1 METWHVLVW
10 RICLILALLPHPH
23 QCLSVHFQNKGLLYV
38 ALGRD
43 LVLQTQFQITPTE
56 KIVMVIWDYETEKGQ
71 GQVRLANH
79 QAAPGNPLDQKG
91 ALFRV
96 ENINSSNYGVY
107 IITVIDQ
114 MGNEESAKILV
125 RESVA
130 APVASLS
137 LQCEVANDRAQWDSP
152 VVSWLVDGVEVSNQ
166 TANLSADGRNLYVSG
181 MKGHNYTCVVNSSL
195 GTSVTNY
202 ITDSPTPSQ
211 SKQSCETWCVVIL
224 ATILA
229 TVIIIIIILV
239 ILTKC
244 GCLSWRGKQRRT
256 NRII

>member
-1 METWHVLVW
+1 METWHILVW
-10 RICLILALLPHPH
+10 RICLILALLPHLH
-23 QCLSVHFQNKGLLYV
+23 QCLSVHFQNKDLLYV

-56 KIVMVIWDYETEKGQ
+56 RIVMVIWDYTPEKGQ
-71 GQVRLANH
+71 GQVRLADH
-79 QAAPGNPLDQKG
+79 QDSPGNPIDQKG
-91 ALFRV
+91 VLFRV

-107 IITVIDQ
+107 IITVTNQ
-114 MGNEESAKILV
+114 MGNEEAAQILV

-152 VVSWLVDGVEVSNQ
+152 VVSWLVDGLEVSNQ
-166 TANLSADGRNLYVSG
+166 TANLSADGRNLYMSG

-211 SKQSCETWCVVIL
+211 SNQSCETWCVVIL
-224 ATILA
+224 VTI
-229 TVIIIIIILV
+229 VIIIIIIIIIV
-239 ILTKC
+239 ILKKC
-244 GCLSWRGKQRRT
+244 GCLSWRFKQRRT
-256 NRII
+256 NGII

>member
-1 METWHVLVW
+1 M
-10 RICLILALLPHPH
+10 PHLH

-79 QAAPGNPLDQKG
+79 QTALGNPLDQKG

-107 IITVIDQ
+107 IITVTDQ

-125 RESVA
+125 RESG
-130 APVASLS
+130 
-137 LQCEVANDRAQWDSP
+137 E
-152 VVSWLVDGVEVSNQ
+152 
-166 TANLSADGRNLYVSG
+166 
-181 MKGHNYTCVVNSSL
+181 
-195 GTSVTNY
+195 
-202 ITDSPTPSQ
+202 
-211 SKQSCETWCVVIL
+211 KQL
-224 ATILA
+224 H
-229 TVIIIIIILV
+229 
-239 ILTKC
+239 
-244 GCLSWRGKQRRT
+244 Q
-256 NRII
+256 

>member
-1 METWHVLVW
+1 MKRSADVMETRHILVC
-10 RICLILALLPHPH
+10 RICLILALLLHPH
-23 QCLSVHFQNKGLLYV
+23 QCLSVYFQNQGLLYV

-43 LVLQTQFQITPTE
+43 LVLLTQFQITPTE
-56 KIVMVIWDYETEKGQ
+56 KIIIVTWDRETEKGQ

-79 QAAPGNPLDQKG
+79 QDAPGNPLDQKG

-96 ENINSSNYGVY
+96 ANISSSNYGVY
-107 IITVIDQ
+107 TITVTDQ

-152 VVSWLVDGVEVSNQ
+152 VFSWLVDGVEASNQ
-166 TANLSADGRNLYVSG
+166 TANLSTDGRRLYVSG

-195 GTSVTNY
+195 GTIVTYY
-202 ITDSPTPSQ
+202 ITGIH
-211 SKQSCETWCVVIL
+211 VL
-224 ATILA
+224 
-229 TVIIIIIILV
+229 
-239 ILTKC
+239 
-244 GCLSWRGKQRRT
+244 
-256 NRII
+256 

>member
-1 METWHVLVW
+1 METWHIFVW
-10 RICLILALLPHPH
+10 RICLILALLPHLH
-23 QCLSVHFQNKGLLYV
+23 QCLSVHFQNKDLLYV
-38 ALGRD
+38 ALGGD

-56 KIVMVIWDYETEKGQ
+56 KIVMVIWDYKTEKGQ

-79 QAAPGNPLDQKG
+79 QDSPGNPIDQKG
-91 ALFRV
+91 ALFRL

-107 IITVIDQ
+107 IITVTNQ
-114 MGNEESAKILV
+114 MGNEEAAQILV

-166 TANLSADGRNLYVSG
+166 TANLCRWQEPIHVWNEGPQLYMCGQQQS
-181 MKGHNYTCVVNSSL
+181 

-211 SKQSCETWCVVIL
+211 SNQSCETWCFVIL
-224 ATILA
+224 ATI
-229 TVIIIIIILV
+229 VIISIIIIV
-239 ILTKC
+239 ILKKC
-244 GCLSWRGKQRRT
+244 GCLSWRCKQRTT
-256 NRII
+256 NGII

>member
-1 METWHVLVW
+1 METLHILVW
-10 RICLILALLPHPH
+10 RICLILALLLHLH
-23 QCLSVHFQNKGLLYV
+23 QCLSVHFQNKGILYV

-43 LVLQTQFQITPTE
+43 LVLQAQFQITPTE

-79 QAAPGNPLDQKG
+79 QAAPGNPTDQKG

-96 ENINSSNYGVY
+96 ENISSSNYGVY
-107 IITVIDQ
+107 IITVTDQ
-114 MGNEESAKILV
+114 MGNEQSANILV

-152 VVSWLVDGVEVSNQ
+152 VVFWLVDGVEVSNQ

-211 SKQSCETWCVVIL
+211 SNQSCEIWCVV
-224 ATILA
+224 ILA
-229 TVIIIIIILV
+229 TVIIIIIIIV
-239 ILTKC
+239 ILKKC
-244 GCLSWRGKQRRT
+244 GCLSWRCKQRRT
-256 NRII
+256 NGII